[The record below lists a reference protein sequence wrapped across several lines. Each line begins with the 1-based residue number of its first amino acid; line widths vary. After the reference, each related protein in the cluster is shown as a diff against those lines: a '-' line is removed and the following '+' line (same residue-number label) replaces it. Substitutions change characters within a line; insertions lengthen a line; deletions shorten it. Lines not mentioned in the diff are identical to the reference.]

1 MTRCLDEATLQA
13 YFDGELA
20 GEMMESATLHLAS
33 CSTCAA
39 AAREIEEEIN
49 LMMTALA
56 PEFEA
61 SVPTERLR
69 ERIDAAVLDLRVD
82 AASSTQRTGFGA
94 FISSLLSFGTQR
106 TLGYA
111 SLVMVLAFGAIFGLV
126 KLKTNTPPQAPVAET
141 PQVKKAEEQVA
152 VVPPNA
158 ETVQVNGTEKGIN
171 TDNSSSNPVNSSS
184 NKATNKP
191 NTTPRFETVSATN
204 RTSSTAN
211 RTNPAANR
219 TNSTPASEPVKLLP
233 GERSYLQTIAR
244 LDTTIKA
251 NQKSMRPSLQV
262 EYERNLAVVDRAIA
276 ATRSAAKSN
285 PNDPDAADFM
295 FAAYQ
300 SKVDLLNTIADAR
313 LGGGR
318 SH

>member
-1 MTRCLDEATLQA
+1 LDEAILQS
-13 YFDGELA
+13 YFDGELSRA
-20 GEMMESATLHLAS
+20 MMESTTSHLAS

-49 LMMTALA
+49 LLSFALA
-56 PEFEA
+56 EEFEA

-69 ERIDAAVLDLRVD
+69 QRIDAAVLDHRIDV
-82 AASSTQRTGFGA
+82 AAAPVKAGFGA
-94 FISSLLSFGTQR
+94 FVSSLLSFGTQR

-111 SLVMVLAFGAIFGLV
+111 SLAIVLAFGAIFGVVNLKTTPPAEVAETQPTAKNEEVAEVVPPVVREAKSDVPETGIKIEKKTNNRPVSYRAV
-126 KLKTNTPPQAPVAET
+126 KVTPKTNT
-141 PQVKKAEEQVA
+141 
-152 VVPPNA
+152 
-158 ETVQVNGTEKGIN
+158 
-171 TDNSSSNPVNSSS
+171 
-184 NKATNKP
+184 
-191 NTTPRFETVSATN
+191 
-204 RTSSTAN
+204 
-211 RTNPAANR
+211 
-219 TNSTPASEPVKLLP
+219 EPVTASPVRLLP

-244 LDTTIKA
+244 LDTTINA
-251 NQKSMRPSLQV
+251 NKKTMRPSLQV

-285 PNDPDAADFM
+285 PTDPDAADFM

-313 LGGGR
+313 VGGGR